1 MNLQNQVDYLQTLQQ
16 IDIFD
21 GLSVPAPL
29 NADTAKSAIMIR
41 CGLLTP
47 VYSEPEVMRAAIGQ
61 WSVRMQWTFK
71 HLINIIQAEYSPI
84 ENTDRY
90 SEHTVTNEG
99 GSTRT
104 HSGTDTRSETHGGT
118 DTRSEGGTTGTVH
131 GGTDTRTEGG
141 TTGTTHGG
149 TDTRTEGGTT
159 GTAHGGTDTTTN
171 EVSAYNSTG
180 YQADRKETLQ
190 HGETETVT
198 HGKTDSLQHGET
210 ETITHGKTD
219 ALQHGETETI
229 THGKTDALEHGETI
243 SETQL
248 HGLQISDQNNG
259 TQTYTEHTH
268 GNIGVTSNQQLIE
281 QELALLRHFDI
292 YGFIAEKFESEFCLM
307 IY

>member
-1 MNLQNQVDYLQTLQQ
+1 MNLQNQVDYMQITQQ
-16 IDIFD
+16 SDIFS
-21 GLSVPAPL
+21 GLSVPTPL
-29 NADTAKSAIMIR
+29 NVDTAKSAIMTR

-47 VYSEPEVMRAAIGQ
+47 VYSEPEVMQAAIGQ
-61 WSVRMQWTFK
+61 WSVRMQWTFQ

-90 SEHTVTNEG
+90 SEHTTENEG

-104 HSGTDTRSETHGGT
+104 HSGTDTRNETHGGT
-118 DTRSEGGTTGTVH
+118 DTRTEGGQTGTVH

-149 TDTRTEGGTT
+149 TTSTADTG
-159 GTAHGGTDTTTN
+159 DDVTTN
-171 EVSAYNSTG
+171 EVSAYNSAG
-180 YQADRKETLQ
+180 YQADRRETLTHGKTETVT
-190 HGETETVT
+190 HGETETV
-198 HGKTDSLQHGET
+198 
-210 ETITHGKTD
+210 THGKTD

-229 THGKTDALEHGETI
+229 THGKTDALQHGETVT
-243 SETQL
+243 ETQQ
-248 HGLQISDQNNG
+248 HGLQISDQSNG

-268 GNIGVTSNQQLIE
+268 GNIGVTTNQQLIE

-292 YGFIAEKFESEFCLM
+292 YGFIAEKFESELCLM

>member
-1 MNLQNQVDYLQTLQQ
+1 MNLQNQVDYLQITRQS
-16 IDIFD
+16 DIFS
-21 GLSVPAPL
+21 GLSVPTPL
-29 NADTAKSAIMIR
+29 NVDTAKSAIMTR

-47 VYSEPEVMRAAIGQ
+47 VYSEPEVMQAAIGQ
-61 WSVRMQWTFK
+61 WSVRMQWTFQ

-90 SEHTVTNEG
+90 SEHTTENEG
-99 GSTRT
+99 GTTRT
-104 HSGTDTRSETHGGT
+104 HSGTDTRNETHGGT
-118 DTRSEGGTTGTVH
+118 DTRSEGGQTGTVH

-141 TTGTTHGG
+141 TTGTQHGG
-149 TDTRTEGGTT
+149 AD
-159 GTAHGGTDTTTN
+159 ATTN
-171 EVSAYNSTG
+171 EVSAYNSAG

-198 HGKTDSLQHGET
+198 HGKTDSLRHGET

-219 ALQHGETETI
+219 ALQHGETVT
-229 THGKTDALEHGETI
+229 
-243 SETQL
+243 ETQQ
-248 HGLQISDQNNG
+248 HGLQISDQSSG

-268 GNIGVTSNQQLIE
+268 GNIGVTTNQQLIE

-292 YGFIAEKFESEFCLM
+292 YGFIAEKFESELCLM

>member
-1 MNLQNQVDYLQTLQQ
+1 MNLQNQVDYLQELQQ

-21 GLSVPAPL
+21 GLTVPDPL

-47 VYSEPEVMRAAIGQ
+47 VYSEPEVMRAAIAQ

-90 SEHTVTNEG
+90 SEHTRENEG
-99 GSTRT
+99 GATR
-104 HSGTDTRSETHGGT
+104 RHGGM
-118 DTRSEGGTTGTVH
+118 DA
-131 GGTDTRTEGG
+131 RTE
-141 TTGTTHGG
+141 THGG

-159 GTAHGGTDTTTN
+159 GTVEGGTTGTAEGGTTGTVDGGNDTTTN

-180 YQADRKETLQ
+180 YQADRKETLA
-190 HGETETVT
+190 HGMTETVTHGKTETVTHGKTETVT
-198 HGKTDSLQHGET
+198 HGKTDALAHGET
-210 ETITHGKTD
+210 VTENTTHG
-219 ALQHGETETI
+219 L
-229 THGKTDALEHGETI
+229 TI
-243 SETQL
+243 SDE
-248 HGLQISDQNNG
+248 NNG
-259 TQTYTEHTH
+259 KEKYTEHTH
-268 GNIGVTSNQQLIE
+268 GNIGVTTNQQLIE

-292 YGFIAEKFESEFCLM
+292 YGFIAEKFESELCLM

>member
-1 MNLQNQVDYLQTLQQ
+1 MNLQNQVDYLQITQQ
-16 IDIFD
+16 SDIFS
-21 GLSVPAPL
+21 GLSVPTPL
-29 NADTAKSAIMIR
+29 NVDTAKSAIMTR

-47 VYSEPEVMRAAIGQ
+47 VYSEPEVMQAAIGQ
-61 WSVRMQWTFK
+61 WSVRMQWTFQ

-90 SEHTVTNEG
+90 SEHTTENEG

-104 HSGTDTRSETHGGT
+104 HSGTDTRNETHGGT
-118 DTRSEGGTTGTVH
+118 DTRSEGGQTGTVH

-149 TDTRTEGGTT
+149 S
-159 GTAHGGTDTTTN
+159 DTTTN

-198 HGKTDSLQHGET
+198 HGKTDALQHGET

-219 ALQHGETETI
+219 ALQHGETVT
-229 THGKTDALEHGETI
+229 
-243 SETQL
+243 ETQQ
-248 HGLQISDQNNG
+248 HGLQISDQSKG

-268 GNIGVTSNQQLIE
+268 GNIGVTTNQQMIE

-292 YGFIAEKFESEFCLM
+292 YGFIAEKFESELCLM